1 MRRPNRKLDRTR
13 QSDRK
18 DAQDFILMDSHGRP
32 VRLQS
37 LLERGPAVISFYRG
51 GWCPYCNI
59 ELSEFQQAL
68 PEIELLGASLVAIS
82 PELPGDALATEQKNR
97 LTFPVL
103 SDVGNIVAKRFGIV
117 RKPTAQLLA
126 LYRKSQHRREG
137 PSEFPIPSVFVIDQT
152 RSIRMAY
159 LEKDFRQHMAPAMAV
174 GALKKGPAGTKEKAS
189 D

>member
-1 MRRPNRKLDRTR
+1 MRVTTRKLDRTS
-13 QSDRK
+13 QHDRK

-82 PELPGDALATEQKNR
+82 PELPYDALATEQKNS

-103 SDVGNIVAKRFGIV
+103 SDIRNTVARRFGIV

-126 LYRKSQHRREG
+126 LYKESQHHREDAN
-137 PSEFPIPSVFVIDQT
+137 EFPIPSAFVIDQT

-159 LEKDFRQHMAPAMAV
+159 IEKNFNQHTAPAMAV
-174 GALKKGPAGTKEKAS
+174 GALRKLHG
-189 D
+189 